1 VLTGQNGSN
10 PGVRP
15 CALNTG
21 RPGNRPFPPVRGEPG
36 PADADCYGVM
46 AIAEGSPLTLIG
58 LSAVLVATR
67 IGVTV
72 KELLLAT

>member
-1 VLTGQNGSN
+1 MPAGPVAASFPASGAN
-10 PGVRP
+10 PGRR
-15 CALNTG
+15 LSG
-21 RPGNRPFPPVRGEPG
+21 
-36 PADADCYGVM
+36 CYGVM
-46 AIAEGSPLTLIG
+46 AIAEGPPLTLIG